1 MKIGKYIF
9 ATLFM
14 FSYAVAFSKDIPSV
28 VISNGL
34 VDVTTPTGKRQ
45 VISASGATSQSDAKF
60 IDLTFNGYAD
70 LLMLRD
76 RGANQEF
83 YDVYLYSK
91 SRDAYVYD
99 KRLSGIPCL
108 NVDVNRKELVGQ
120 CFHESACENWKE
132 YYSVSSGGRISL
144 VERRGTYCDPINGQG
159 YTYDDR
165 FRNGKKISSK
175 IVPIENQSGN

>member
-14 FSYAVAFSKDIPSV
+14 FSYAVAFSKDIHSV

-60 IDLTFNGYAD
+60 IDLTFNGCAD

-76 RGANQEF
+76 RGLIKNFTTCIFIQKVEMLTSTISAS
-83 YDVYLYSK
+83 V
-91 SRDAYVYD
+91 A
-99 KRLSGIPCL
+99 
-108 NVDVNRKELVGQ
+108 
-120 CFHESACENWKE
+120 FH
-132 YYSVSSGGRISL
+132 V
-144 VERRGTYCDPINGQG
+144 
-159 YTYDDR
+159 
-165 FRNGKKISSK
+165 
-175 IVPIENQSGN
+175 